1 MKTCSS
7 ANQVKPLTLSNGSA
21 QVTTVDYTSSSA
33 VSVSETSKAPVQ
45 VKPPVIYSTSKAVP
59 VKKVKSAAITESS
72 NQVKPLTACSFSV
85 SAPRPA
91 QPVKTIDQSMEE
103 HTEKSHEHLMF
114 KKLNRMLTFDNML
127 DNAGEESE
135 KVKKL
140 IANFEATLMSC
151 LRIAAMVFLV
161 TNHFKW
167 ALFAIAVEWINN
179 QQKNDN

>member
-33 VSVSETSKAPVQ
+33 VSVSELSKAPIQ
-45 VKPPVIYSTSKAVP
+45 VKPPVIFSVP
-59 VKKVKSAAITESS
+59 VKTVKSAAMTENS

-91 QPVKTIDQSMEE
+91 QPVKTIEQSMEE
-103 HTEKSHEHLMF
+103 HTEKSHEHLVF
-114 KKLNRMLTFDNML
+114 KKLNKMLTFDTML
-127 DNAGEESE
+127 DNADEESE

-140 IANFEATLMSC
+140 IANCEATLMSC

-161 TNHFKW
+161 TNHFKL

>member
-21 QVTTVDYTSSSA
+21 QVTTVDYTSSNA
-33 VSVSETSKAPVQ
+33 VSVSETSKASVQ
-45 VKPPVIYSTSKAVP
+45 VKPPVIFSVP
-59 VKKVKSAAITESS
+59 VKTVKSAAMTENS
-72 NQVKPLTACSFSV
+72 NQVKPLAACSFSV
-85 SAPRPA
+85 SAPRPT
-91 QPVKTIDQSMEE
+91 QPVKTIDRSMEE
-103 HTEKSHEHLMF
+103 HTEKSHEHLVF
-114 KKLNRMLTFDNML
+114 KKLNKMLTFDTML
-127 DNAGEESE
+127 DNADEESE

-140 IANFEATLMSC
+140 IANCEATLMSC

-179 QQKNDN
+179 Q

>member
-7 ANQVKPLTLSNGSA
+7 ANQVKPLILSNGSA

-33 VSVSETSKAPVQ
+33 VSVSELSKAPVQ
-45 VKPPVIYSTSKAVP
+45 AKPPVTFSVP
-59 VKKVKSAAITESS
+59 VKTVKSAAMTESS

-91 QPVKTIDQSMEE
+91 QPVKTIEQSMEE
-103 HTEKSHEHLMF
+103 HTEKSHEHLVF
-114 KKLNRMLTFDNML
+114 KKLSKMLTFDTML
-127 DNAGEESE
+127 DNADEESE

-140 IANFEATLMSC
+140 IANCEATLMSC